1 MQWFLHEICLFC
13 LQRLCKPT
21 IQTLSEFLIYL
32 HDILN
37 NISSDQGANFATA
50 NAQQH
55 TCDHDPVVIGT
66 LHHMKQTTS
75 KTSGIVHGGFSQSI
89 IESLQDV
96 GATLQYVGFLE
107 STALIWCF
115 FPQQLE

>member
-55 TCDHDPVVIGT
+55 TCDYDPVVIGT

>member
-1 MQWFLHEICLFC
+1 MKFAFSACSAC
-13 LQRLCKPT
+13 VSTT

-55 TCDHDPVVIGT
+55 TCDYDPVVIGT

-96 GATLQYVGFLE
+96 GATPQYVGFLE